1 MDKTLFIVIVICT
14 FSFCFD
20 FLNGFHD
27 AANSVA
33 TVVSTR
39 VLTPLQA
46 VAWAAF
52 FNFVAAFSLGTGVA
66 GTVGHGMIKEKFVT
80 PDVLLAAL
88 LGAILWDLATWW
100 LGLPTSSSHAII
112 GGLAGSAIARAQHLQ
127 GWGASFSPIEAKGWV
142 WTLAFIVLAPII
154 GMLLSGVGMTLV
166 YWLFRK
172 ETPASSNKLFRHLQ
186 LASAASLSW
195 AHGTN
200 DAQKTMGV
208 ITGLLVSVKY
218 LPSFKVPIWVILFA
232 HLAMGLGTLAGG
244 WRIIHTVGQ
253 RLTKLKPRTGF
264 CAEGG
269 AAASILIATFLKL
282 PVSTTH
288 VTAGAIAGVGAVQRV
303 KAVRWGVA
311 TNIVW
316 AWILT
321 IPAAA
326 FCAWLFEHAA
336 RLIRGGA

>member
-1 MDKTLFIVIVICT
+1 MDRTLLVVVVICT
-14 FSFCFD
+14 FAFSFD

-66 GTVGHGMIKEKFVT
+66 NTIGHGMIKSEFVT

-88 LGAILWDLATWW
+88 LGAIVWDLATWW
-100 LGLPTSSSHAII
+100 AGLPTSSSHAII
-112 GGLAGSAIARAQHLQ
+112 GGLAGSAIARAQHLH
-127 GWGASFSPIEAKGWV
+127 GLGASFSPIEAKGWV
-142 WTLAFIVLAPII
+142 WTLAFIVLAPLI
-154 GMLLSGVGMTLV
+154 GMLLSGTGMTLV

-172 ETPASSNKLFRHLQ
+172 ETPASSDKLFRRLQ
-186 LASAASLSW
+186 LASAAALSW

-218 LPSFKVPIWVILFA
+218 LPSFRVPLWVILFA

-244 WRIIHTVGQ
+244 WRIIHTVGK

-269 AAASILIATFLKL
+269 AAASILLATFLKL

-288 VTAGAIAGVGAVQRV
+288 ATAGAIAGVGAVQRV

-311 TNIVW
+311 SNIVW

-326 FCAWLFEHAA
+326 FCAWLFEQAV
-336 RLIRGGA
+336 RLVRGGA

>member
-1 MDKTLFIVIVICT
+1 MNQILLIVIVICI

-27 AANSVA
+27 AANSIA

-39 VLTPLQA
+39 VLTPFQA
-46 VAWAAF
+46 VCWAAF
-52 FNFVAAFSLGTGVA
+52 FNFIAAFSFGTGVA
-66 GTVGHGMIKEKFVT
+66 KTVGHGMVKDDFIT
-80 PDVLLAAL
+80 PSVLLAAL
-88 LGAILWDLATWW
+88 FGAILWDLATWW
-100 LGLPTSSSHAII
+100 VGLPTSSSHAIV
-112 GGLAGSAIARAQHLQ
+112 GGLAGSAIAKAQILR
-127 GWGASFSPIEAKGWV
+127 GISSSFAPIEAKGWIS
-142 WTLAFIVLAPII
+142 TIAFIFVAPLI
-154 GMLLSGVGMTLV
+154 GMILAGIGMQIV
-166 YWLFRK
+166 YRGFRK
-172 ETPASSNKLFRHLQ
+172 QTPKQSDKLFRRLQ
-186 LASAASLSW
+186 LISAAALSW

-218 LPSFKVPIWVILFA
+218 LPSFKVPVWVILFA
-232 HLAMGLGTLAGG
+232 HTAMGLGTLAGG
-244 WRIIHTVGQ
+244 WRIIHTIGK

-269 AAASILIATFLKL
+269 AAVSILFATFLKL

-288 VTAGAIAGVGAVQRV
+288 VTAGAIAGVGTVQRV

-311 TNIVW
+311 TNILW
-316 AWILT
+316 AWVLT

-326 FCAWLFEHAA
+326 LLSWIFEQIFH
-336 RLIRGGA
+336 LIHRY

>member
-1 MDKTLFIVIVICT
+1 MDQTLLIVVVICA
-14 FSFCFD
+14 FAFCFD

-39 VLTPLQA
+39 VLTPVQA
-46 VAWAAF
+46 VCWAAF
-52 FNFVAAFSLGTGVA
+52 FNFVAAFSFGTGVA
-66 GTVGHGMIKEKFVT
+66 KTVGHGMVKDEFVT
-80 PDVLLAAL
+80 PGVLLAAL
-88 LGAILWDLATWW
+88 FGAILWDLGTWW
-100 LGLPTSSSHAII
+100 LGLPTSSSHAIV
-112 GGLAGSAIARAQHLQ
+112 GGLAGSAIAKAQILH
-127 GWGASFSPIEAKGWV
+127 GFNGSFAPIEAKGWIS
-142 WTLAFIVLAPII
+142 TLAFILLAPLIGLLLAGI
-154 GMLLSGVGMTLV
+154 GMQIV
-166 YWLFRK
+166 YRVFRK
-172 ETPASSNKLFRHLQ
+172 ETPKESDKLFRRLQ
-186 LASAASLSW
+186 LFSAAALSW

-232 HLAMGLGTLAGG
+232 HTAMGLGTLAGG
-244 WRIIHTVGQ
+244 WRIIHTIGK

-264 CAEGG
+264 CAESG
-269 AAASILIATFLKL
+269 AAASILFATFLKL

-288 VTAGAIAGVGAVQRV
+288 VTAGAIAGVGSVQRV

-311 TNIVW
+311 GNIVW
-316 AWILT
+316 AWVLT

-326 FCAWLFEHAA
+326 LLSWMFEHALH
-336 RLIRGGA
+336 LIRGNG

>member
-1 MDKTLFIVIVICT
+1 MSQTLLMVIVVCV

-27 AANSVA
+27 AANSIA

-39 VLTPLQA
+39 VLTPAQA
-46 VAWAAF
+46 VCWAAF
-52 FNFVAAFSLGTGVA
+52 FNFIAAFSLGTGVA
-66 GTVGHGMIKEKFVT
+66 GTVGHGMVKNEFVT
-80 PDVLLAAL
+80 PGVLLAAL
-88 LGAILWDLATWW
+88 FGAILWDLATWW
-100 LGLPTSSSHAII
+100 VGLPTSSSHAIV
-112 GGLAGSAIARAQHLQ
+112 GALAGSAIARAQILH
-127 GWGASFSPIEAKGWV
+127 GFGSSFTPIEPKGWIS
-142 WTLAFIVLAPII
+142 TILFIFLAPAIGLLLAGI
-154 GMLLSGVGMTLV
+154 GMQIV
-166 YWLFRK
+166 YRVFAK
-172 ETPASSNKLFRHLQ
+172 QTPKQSDKLFRRLQ
-186 LASAASLSW
+186 LISAAALSW

-232 HLAMGLGTLAGG
+232 HTAMGLGTLAGG
-244 WRIIHTVGQ
+244 WRIIHTIGR

-264 CAEGG
+264 CAEAG
-269 AAASILIATFLKL
+269 AAASILFATFLKL

-288 VTAGAIAGVGAVQRV
+288 VTAGAIAGVGTVQRV

-311 TNIVW
+311 TSILW
-316 AWILT
+316 AWVLT

-326 FCAWLFEHAA
+326 VVAWIFEYGFH
-336 RLIRGGA
+336 LIRGSH